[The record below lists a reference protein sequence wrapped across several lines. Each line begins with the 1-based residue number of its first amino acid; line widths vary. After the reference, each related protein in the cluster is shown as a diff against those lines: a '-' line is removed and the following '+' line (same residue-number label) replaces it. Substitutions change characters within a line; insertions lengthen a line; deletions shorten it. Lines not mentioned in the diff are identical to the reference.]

1 MGNRRADC
9 ERSLGNGRRAA
20 VPRVGSGWFVR
31 VPVAVLGGLFF
42 VGTVGQEAVAK
53 KRAPKLTCS
62 YIAKQC
68 VVGCSKEAPGDFC
81 GSYCSGQRNMCLRT
95 GEWRGMRR
103 TFVNVVRR

>member
-1 MGNRRADC
+1 MSNGRNDC
-9 ERSLGNGRRAA
+9 ERSQGDGRRAA
-20 VPRVGSGWFVR
+20 VPGAASSRFGGLAVV
-31 VPVAVLGGLFF
+31 VLGGLILI
-42 VGTVGQEAVAK
+42 GTAGQEAVAK
-53 KRAPKLTCS
+53 KRVPKLTCS